1 MSKKYLY
8 VIIIVLV
15 LCLLGYINLPR
26 INVGQCNGNDYQK
39 TLYIKMPFVNIPI
52 NLNVCK

>member
-15 LCLLGYINLPR
+15 LCLLGYINLPK
-26 INVGQCNGNDYQK
+26 INVGQCNENDYQK

-52 NLNVCK
+52 NLNLCK